1 MHEIEL
7 TAEDGHELGGV
18 IAHPAGEPKGGIVIV
33 QEIFGLNLHIR
44 NLVEDYARQ
53 GYRTVA
59 PALFDRVER
68 GVERGYGPAGIAAG
82 LAVKER
88 ISDDDAIGDIL
99 AAAQFLDGLRV
110 AVIGYCWGG
119 TLAWKCAAELEIEA
133 AVCYYGGGVA
143 AAIDLQPQCPV
154 MLHFGEKDAHIP
166 MADVKTLQARYPDM
180 PIFTYPAGHG
190 FNCNHRADFH
200 ADSAALALSRT
211 LEFLET
217 HLAGDDTDSEAD
229 TAADA

>member
-7 TAEDGHELGGV
+7 TAEDGHVLGAV
-18 IAHPAGEPKGGIVIV
+18 IAHPQGEPKGGIVIV

-44 NLVEDYARQ
+44 NLVEDYARR

-68 GVERGYGPAGIAAG
+68 GVERGYGPTGIEAGRAIR
-82 LAVKER
+82 EQ
-88 ISDDDAIGDIL
+88 IPDDTAIGDIL
-99 AAAQFLDGLRV
+99 AAAQFLEGLRV

-133 AVCYYGGGVA
+133 AVAYYGGGIA
-143 AAIDLQPQCPV
+143 AAIDMQPQCPV

-166 MADVKTLQARYPDM
+166 MADVKKLQARYPDI
-180 PIFTYPAGHG
+180 PVFTYPAGHG
-190 FNCNHRADFH
+190 FNCDHRADYH
-200 ADSAALALSRT
+200 KESAELALQRT

-217 HLAGDDTDSEAD
+217 HVGADGDDDGDDDS
-229 TAADA
+229 DA